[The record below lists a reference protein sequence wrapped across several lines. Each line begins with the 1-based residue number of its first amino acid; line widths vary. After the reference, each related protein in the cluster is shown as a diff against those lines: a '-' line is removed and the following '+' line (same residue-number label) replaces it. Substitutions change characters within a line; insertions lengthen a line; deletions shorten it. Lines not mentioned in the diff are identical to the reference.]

1 MINPRQLR
9 HLTRQELVELSPF
22 LATNNAI
29 ELLMMTFAA
38 ESECGR
44 WLWQH
49 VPGPVRIP
57 ENLAY
62 GIGQMEAMAYQD
74 ATRVILRYK
83 PSFIVPP
90 RNRLITDL
98 RLAIWTA
105 RCYYLRFIEP
115 IPHYKNVQHLAKYWK
130 KYWNTEHGAGTAEGA
145 EQKYNEY
152 AVEK

>member
-1 MINPRQLR
+1 MIDPGQLR
-9 HLTRQELVELSPF
+9 YLIRRELDALNPPF
-22 LATNNAI
+22 ATDNAV
-29 ELLMMTFAA
+29 ELLMLTAAA
-38 ESECGR
+38 ETRCGR
-44 WLWQH
+44 WLWQ
-49 VPGPVRIP
+49 VTPGGQFTKH
-57 ENLAY
+57 AY
-62 GIGQMEAMAYQD
+62 GLFQMEEAGYKETTSALQ
-74 ATRVILRYK
+74 RYK

-90 RNRLITDL
+90 RERLITDL